1 MKIKEIT
8 NPSLSSSALASVVL
22 SSVQAGFPSPADD
35 FVEKE
40 LDLNA
45 LVVKKPAATFYV
57 KVEGE
62 SMINAGICS
71 GDLLVVD
78 RSLEPK
84 SGQIVVAV
92 VNGEFTVKRLEVS
105 VKGCFLVPENSK
117 YPVLRVDGENE
128 CQIWG
133 VVTYVI
139 HKTR

>member
-8 NPSLSSSALASVVL
+8 KPSLSSTALASAVL

-35 FVEKE
+35 FSEKE

-45 LVVKKPAATFYV
+45 LVVKKPAATFFV

-78 RSLEPK
+78 RSIEPK
-84 SGQIVVAV
+84 NGQIVVAV
-92 VNGEFTVKRLEVS
+92 VNGEFTVKRL
-105 VKGCFLVPENSK
+105 KIGALGCFLVPENNK
-117 YPVLRVDGENE
+117 YPTLKVDGEDE
-128 CQIWG
+128 CRIWG